1 MEIVTV
7 ALSRIRP
14 EPCTAPKALDTSVGK
29 YGVLHPLLLEAIDDK
44 KFDFGVVDGRRRRQ
58 SAQNNKLKQVPAI
71 ILPADV
77 CRELVGLSEHY
88 SRSPSPAIEAEYFA
102 ALISGGMTQT
112 ELAAALGISQGKI
125 SQRLALRERLI
136 PELFEM
142 LRKGDLIA
150 TVAREITSLDSFS
163 QRSLL
168 KQATKGQR
176 LTIKY
181 LNGLKREKM
190 MSTLDLVPIPEI
202 PQEKRAIKVDNAYI
216 KELSDRYVKVCG
228 IGQWST
234 HRFADWIVESH
245 YETARDI
252 LKQVLDTALKGDKR

>member
-1 MEIVTV
+1 MCGMPFFVGGYMEIEQV

-14 EPCTAPKALDTSVGK
+14 EPCTAPRSLDASVGK

-44 KFDFGVVDGRRRRQ
+44 KYDFGVVDGRRRRQ
-58 SAQNNKLKQVPAI
+58 SAENNKLKQVPAI

-125 SQRLALRERLI
+125 SQRLALREKLI

-150 TVAREITSLDSFS
+150 TVAREITSLDSCA

-168 KQATKGQR
+168 GKATKGQR

-190 MSTLDLVPIPEI
+190 MATLDLVPIPEV
-202 PQEKRAIKVDNAYI
+202 PQEKKPIKCPHCG
-216 KELSDRYVKVCG
+216 KE
-228 IGQWST
+228 I
-234 HRFADWIVESH
+234 
-245 YETARDI
+245 
-252 LKQVLDTALKGDKR
+252 

>member
-1 MEIVTV
+1 
-7 ALSRIRP
+7 
-14 EPCTAPKALDTSVGK
+14 
-29 YGVLHPLLLEAIDDK
+29 
-44 KFDFGVVDGRRRRQ
+44 
-58 SAQNNKLKQVPAI
+58 
-71 ILPADV
+71 
-77 CRELVGLSEHY
+77 
-88 SRSPSPAIEAEYFA
+88 
-102 ALISGGMTQT
+102 MTQT
-112 ELAAALGISQGKI
+112 ELAVALGISQGKI
-125 SQRLALRERLI
+125 SQRLALREKLI

-202 PQEKRAIKVDNAYI
+202 PQEKKKICPHCG
-216 KELSDRYVKVCG
+216 KE
-228 IGQWST
+228 I
-234 HRFADWIVESH
+234 
-245 YETARDI
+245 
-252 LKQVLDTALKGDKR
+252 